1 MKATP
6 LSLKKRIALE
16 LWRRQQAIVR
26 EEHPLRKLFWE
37 CTLRCDL
44 KCRHCGSDCKMQPE
58 RMDMPKED
66 FLRVLDGIAKKT
78 DPHQVF
84 VIISG
89 GEPLMRRD
97 IEACGRAIYEKGFP
111 WGMVTNALHLTPQR
125 WIGLQQAGIRSMAI
139 SLDGLEEEHNWMRG
153 NDQSFKMVSRALD
166 MLVAKGDFLFDV
178 VTCVNRRNYQ
188 KLDEIKEF
196 LIGKGVKR
204 WRVFTVFPVGRA
216 ALDPDMRLTNEE
228 FRGVFDYIRKT
239 REEGR
244 IRVDYGCEGFLGN
257 YEGEVRHRLF
267 SCQAG
272 VTVGSVMADG
282 SIAACASIRA
292 DYNQGNIYEDDF
304 MDVWENRYHP
314 YRHRDLAVDAGAGGA
329 LYSFGLVRWRRVFI
343 KRSVKIWKFQKNYLY
358 LHHETYREQ
367 IEWVVFRIYTKQL
380 LQRDLLR
387 QPFNS

>member
-257 YEGEVRHRLF
+257 DL
-267 SCQAG
+267 Q
-272 VTVGSVMADG
+272 
-282 SIAACASIRA
+282 AACIKLALDTLDDGFGIVGA
-292 DYNQGNIYEDDF
+292 VLVEDCDCLCT
-304 MDVWENRYHP
+304 V
-314 YRHRDLAVDAGAGGA
+314 
-329 LYSFGLVRWRRVFI
+329 
-343 KRSVKIWKFQKNYLY
+343 
-358 LHHETYREQ
+358 
-367 IEWVVFRIYTKQL
+367 L
-380 LQRDLLR
+380 L
-387 QPFNS
+387 

>member
-6 LSLKKRIALE
+6 LSLKKRFALE

-314 YRHRDLAVDAGAGGA
+314 YRHREWMKTGDCASCKYFRYCQGNGMHLRDGEGN
-329 LYSFGLVRWRRVFI
+329 LLFCHL
-343 KRSVKIWKFQKNYLY
+343 KRLTLCRCQ
-358 LHHETYREQ
+358 
-367 IEWVVFRIYTKQL
+367 
-380 LQRDLLR
+380 
-387 QPFNS
+387 